1 MGGENEEDAEDVED
15 PGEGVQR
22 VEAGGSVFGDEEI
35 EHCDHSR
42 VAAEHV
48 VSTGSD
54 TAQGHA

>member
-1 MGGENEEDAEDVED
+1 MSGENEEDAEDVED

-22 VEAGGSVFGDEEI
+22 VEAGGSVFGDEKI

-48 VSTGSD
+48 VTAGSD
-54 TAQGHA
+54 TA